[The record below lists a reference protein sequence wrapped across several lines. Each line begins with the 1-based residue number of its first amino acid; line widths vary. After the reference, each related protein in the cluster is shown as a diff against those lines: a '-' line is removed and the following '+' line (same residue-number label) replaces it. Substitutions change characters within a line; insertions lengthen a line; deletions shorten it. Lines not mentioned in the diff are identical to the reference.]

1 MTITLYIDV
10 TIMISIFIPEALDVS
25 SLLGVGSRYWNRCI
39 PNKNY
44 LLIIDSLCVR
54 ISHSMVL
61 CLSPALSNC
70 HHVMRYSWPFS
81 LFISN
86 NLHRFYNDFCQ
97 HRQGSTP
104 KTQTREFDVCVN
116 GLNTWFQTWFPL
128 QGSISDGLSLHTFC
142 VGDISSP
149 QKRMDP
155 LIWVCGS
162 LHSDC

>member
-1 MTITLYIDV
+1 
-10 TIMISIFIPEALDVS
+10 MISIFIPEALDVS
-25 SLLGVGSRYWNRCI
+25 SLLRVGSRYWNRCI

-54 ISHSMVL
+54 ISFKIWCFA
-61 CLSPALSNC
+61 CLLHWAIVTMWWDTRDL
-70 HHVMRYSWPFS
+70 S
-81 LFISN
+81 LFLFLIIYTVFTTN
-86 NLHRFYNDFCQ
+86 FCQ

-149 QKRMDP
+149 QKRMDL